1 MIIING
7 ELDSHNKINLDEG
20 FIFGRAIFETILVK
34 KEAVFLKEHIERIN
48 GSAKSLGINNSLTEE
63 YILTLIKKYN
73 ISQCALKII
82 LSPENII
89 LTTRDIPYNI
99 SHYEEGF
106 SLNVSTILKNET
118 SKLPFHKWTGYLEN
132 IFIREE
138 AVKKGFNDSIL
149 INTKGFISETSTA
162 NIFFI
167 KNNTIHT
174 PNINSGILNGIIRN
188 WIISNYKVIEGNFT
202 LNDLIDSDGVFI
214 TNSLVGIIKIKKIN
228 ASIIPDNNLIVQ
240 LSKDYKNYSN

>member
-7 ELDSHNKINLDEG
+7 ELDSHNKIILDEG

-34 KEAVFLKEHIERIN
+34 KDALFLKEHIERIN
-48 GSAKSLGINNSLTEE
+48 SSAKTLGINNSLTEE
-63 YILTLIKKYN
+63 YILTLIKKYT
-73 ISQCALKII
+73 ISNCALKII
-82 LSPENII
+82 LSPENIV
-89 LTTRDIPYNI
+89 LTTRDIPYNT
-99 SHYEEGF
+99 SHYEKGF
-106 SLNVSTILKNET
+106 SLNVSNILKNET
-118 SKLPFHKWTGYLEN
+118 SSLPFHKWTGYLEN

-202 LNDLIDSDGVFI
+202 LDDLITSDGVFI

-228 ASIIPDNNLIVQ
+228 TSTISDNNLILQ
-240 LSKDYKNYSN
+240 LSKDYSNIK

>member
-7 ELDSHNKINLDEG
+7 ELNSHNKIILDEG

-34 KEAVFLKEHIERIN
+34 KDVIFLKEHIERIN
-48 GSAKSLGINNSLTEE
+48 NSAKNLGINNTLTEE
-63 YILTLIKKYN
+63 YVLTLIKKYN
-73 ISQCALKII
+73 INNCALKII
-82 LSPENII
+82 LSPENIV
-89 LTTRDIPYNI
+89 LNTRDIPYND

-118 SKLPFHKWTGYLEN
+118 STLPFHKWTGYLEN

-138 AVKKGFNDSIL
+138 AIKKGFNDSIL

-167 KNNTIHT
+167 KNNSIHT
-174 PNINSGILNGIIRN
+174 PSISSGILNGIIRN
-188 WIISNYKVIEGNFT
+188 WIISNYTVIEGNYT
-202 LNDLIDSDGVFI
+202 LNDLITSDGVFI
-214 TNSLVGIIKIKKIN
+214 TNSLVGIIKINKIN
-228 ASIIPDNNLIVQ
+228 TSTILDNNLISQ
-240 LSKDYKNYSN
+240 LSKDYSNIK